1 MLHDAQA
8 NSSCVLFFEHT
19 RHGRASSLLL
29 LIPTHFSVLRDQFV
43 ASQMSGD
50 ADGEKRQKLVE
61 AFGKLMTDVKDN
73 LMPKNR
79 EKFTQ
84 NATVFKNEV
93 KALLV

>member
-1 MLHDAQA
+1 
-8 NSSCVLFFEHT
+8 
-19 RHGRASSLLL
+19 
-29 LIPTHFSVLRDQFV
+29 
-43 ASQMSGD
+43 MSGD

>member
-1 MLHDAQA
+1 MP
-8 NSSCVLFFEHT
+8 N
-19 RHGRASSLLL
+19 
-29 LIPTHFSVLRDQFV
+29 HFSVLRDQFV
-43 ASQMSGD
+43 TSQTAGD
-50 ADGEKRQKLVE
+50 ADAEKRQKLIE

-73 LMPKNR
+73 LLPKNR

>member
-1 MLHDAQA
+1 MACA
-8 NSSCVLFFEHT
+8 S
-19 RHGRASSLLL
+19 SSLLL